1 MPTTDLVAI
10 PHERIVN
17 QIHVIRGKKVML
29 DSDLAELYGVP
40 TRRLNEQVKRNIRR
54 FPEEFMFQL
63 TRQEFED
70 LSRQNDPPNLRSQ
83 IAISKKGQGGRRYQ
97 PYVFSEPGVAM
108 LSSVLKSEQAIQIN
122 IMIIKAFVRMR
133 ELLETDQVL
142 RERLV
147 ALEQQLGAHNK
158 DIRTIYRVLQRL
170 VAEPP
175 KPKTPM
181 GFKKPR

>member
-1 MPTTDLVAI
+1 MPTTDLVTL
-10 PHERIVN
+10 PHERIVS

-29 DSDLAELYGVP
+29 DRDLAELYGVE
-40 TRRLNEQVKRNIRR
+40 TRVLTQAVRRNHDR
-54 FPEEFMFQL
+54 FPDDFMFQL
-63 TRQEFED
+63 TAEEFD
-70 LSRQNDPPNLRSQ
+70 NLKSQ
-83 IAISKKGQGGRRYQ
+83 IVTSSWGGTRKRPLAFTEQ
-97 PYVFSEPGVAM
+97 GVAM
-108 LSSVLKSEQAIQIN
+108 LSAVLRSKQAVTIS

-133 ELLETDQVL
+133 ELLETNQVL
-142 RERLV
+142 RERLA

-175 KPKTPM
+175 KPKTSI

>member
-1 MPTTDLVAI
+1 MPTTDLITV
-10 PHERIVN
+10 PHERILH
-17 QIHVIRGKKVML
+17 QIHVIRGRKVML
-29 DSDLAELYGVP
+29 DRDLAALYDVE
-40 TRRLNEQVKRNIRR
+40 TRVLTQAVRRNKER

-63 TRQEFED
+63 SDEEF
-70 LSRQNDPPNLRSQ
+70 RNLKSQ
-83 IAISKKGQGGRRYQ
+83 IVTSSWGGTRKRPLAFTEQ
-97 PYVFSEPGVAM
+97 GVAM
-108 LSSVLKSEQAIQIN
+108 LSAVLRSKRAVAIS

-133 ELLETDQVL
+133 ELLETNQVL
-142 RERLV
+142 RERLA
-147 ALEQQLGAHNK
+147 ALEQQLGTHNK

>member
-1 MPTTDLVAI
+1 VIAYAV

-29 DSDLAELYGVP
+29 DRDLAALYNVE
-40 TRRLNEQVKRNIRR
+40 TRILTQAVRRNKAR

-63 TRQEFED
+63 SDEEF
-70 LSRQNDPPNLRSQ
+70 RNLKSQ
-83 IAISKKGQGGRRYQ
+83 IVTSSWGGTRKRPLAFTEQ
-97 PYVFSEPGVAM
+97 GVAM
-108 LSSVLKSEQAIQIN
+108 ISSVLRSKRAIEIS
-122 IMIIKAFVRMR
+122 ILIIKAFVRMR
-133 ELLETDQVL
+133 ELLETNQVL
-142 RERLV
+142 RERLA